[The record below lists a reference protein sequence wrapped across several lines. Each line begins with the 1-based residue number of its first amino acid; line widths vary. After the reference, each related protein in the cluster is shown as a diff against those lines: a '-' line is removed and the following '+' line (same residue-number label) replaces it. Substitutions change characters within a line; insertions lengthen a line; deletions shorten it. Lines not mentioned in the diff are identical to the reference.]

1 MVILPKWQWQI
12 HGERYGGSN
21 ILYYVPHR
29 PSRILFNVLLKAI
42 FHLKFIPRQYL
53 YHVSGVCVGRVL
65 LICDRCCLY
74 FKSYHCAGPCDRWLA
89 FCGRD
94 SQVFHLSW
102 PVGLQ
107 SDGPVL
113 HPSLPV
119 NIVNICTTSTF
130 FLSTQP
136 VNSAVLFSSTWMVS
150 KGRRGSKLSVSW
162 GSDSVSCWPEE
173 LALTDHRVLCLP
185 TSLSTCAEAANLD
198 SFHFQ
203 SSCSLLTSPSLCA
216 RDGGGCQEDLLLLV
230 QLDLHVHDIFSSESI
245 ISRCTI
251 QLI

>member
-1 MVILPKWQWQI
+1 M
-12 HGERYGGSN
+12 
-21 ILYYVPHR
+21 
-29 PSRILFNVLLKAI
+29 
-42 FHLKFIPRQYL
+42 
-53 YHVSGVCVGRVL
+53 YHVSGVCVGTVL

-74 FKSYHCAGPCDRWLA
+74 FKSYHCAAPCDRWLA

-130 FLSTQP
+130 FLSTQS
-136 VNSAVLFSSTWMVS
+136 VNSAVLFSSTWMGS
-150 KGRRGSKLSVSW
+150 KGEREGLNCPYLEDLTPCLVDQKSSRWQITESFACQLV
-162 GSDSVSCWPEE
+162 CR
-173 LALTDHRVLCLP
+173 LALQQ
-185 TSLSTCAEAANLD
+185 AEAANLD

-203 SSCSLLTSPSLCA
+203 SSCSPLTSPSLCA

-251 QLI
+251 QLIQCQLNSRISWFRKQIEFHEEEKMKVYGSPFHFIFLFVLGMFWWL